1 MALCERVAGGSSL
14 LWPRVLLFGDSITQV
29 LTAPSA
35 ASARVGRARCGFPSC
50 SAGRGP
56 SRAGVD
62 VPGARDRVFSEGL

>member
-56 SRAGVD
+56 SRTGVD